1 MKSFPSLLF
10 GALSCAISFGAHR
23 VVLAWAERSFP
34 AIATR
39 RRPILVACGALA
51 VSPFLSRLLTMRT
64 QSPLAGIAFGMS
76 MFELLI
82 VLTAV
87 VPLLVLMGLSEIAE
101 MRRRSA
107 APAAALDDAAPVVTR
122 RRAMEAIGGT
132 AVLGAAGAAFG
143 WGMTIGRHGYE
154 VREIEVRIPGL
165 PKALEGYVIA
175 QISDVHAGLFVG
187 DRELAEGAELIR
199 KLRPDIVVAT
209 GDLVDF
215 DPRQAAPLARAL
227 ADLAP
232 RDGVFAVLGNHD
244 YYAGHEAV
252 SAAIRGAGIT
262 LLVND
267 ARVLREGFA
276 LVGVDDAW
284 SQRYGGPGPRLRP
297 ATASLP
303 RDLPRILLAHQPDT
317 FETSAGRVALQLSGH
332 THGGQIRP
340 ANLFMRGPIAGRYE
354 RDGSVLYVNRGF
366 GVAGPPARIGVPPE
380 ITKVILVAS

>member
-10 GALSCAISFGAHR
+10 GALASAVSFGAHR
-23 VVLAWAERSFP
+23 VVLAWAERSIP
-34 AIATR
+34 AIASK
-39 RRPILVACGALA
+39 RRPILAACAVLA
-51 VSPFLSRLLTMRT
+51 VSPFFSRLLTMHT
-64 QSPLAGIAFGMS
+64 QSNLAGIVFGMS

-82 VLTAV
+82 ILTAV
-87 VPLLVLMGLSEIAE
+87 VPLLALMALSEIVE
-101 MRRRSA
+101 WRKSST
-107 APAAALDDAAPVVTR
+107 APAAAPHDAAPAVTR
-122 RRAMEAIGGT
+122 RRAIETIGGT
-132 AVLGAAGAAFG
+132 ALLGATGAAFG

-154 VREIEVRIPGL
+154 VREVAVRIPGL
-165 PKALEGYVIA
+165 PKALDGYVIA
-175 QISDVHAGLFVG
+175 QISDVHAGLFIG

-199 KLRPDIVVAT
+199 KLRPDAVVAT

-215 DPRQAAPLARAL
+215 DSRHAPPLARAL

-252 SAAIRGAGIT
+252 SEAIRAAGIT

-267 ARVLREGFA
+267 SRVLRDGFA

-284 SQRYGGPGPRLRP
+284 SKRYGGPGPKLGP
-297 ATASLP
+297 AMASLP
-303 RDLPRILLAHQPDT
+303 RDTPRILLAHQPDT

-332 THGGQIRP
+332 THGGQILP
-340 ANLFMRGPIAGRYE
+340 ANLLMRGPIAGRYE

-380 ITKVILVAS
+380 ITKVILVA